1 MMLEIMYAVKYK
13 ITYVIYKIKNRIPR
27 ESWQKYTVSIVG
39 QRKPLWISSI
49 ISPSPPPPHSSSL
62 PSNRI
67 NVTYLVRNSD
77 VHDRKYFSYQEKL
90 SKSIKQRESVW
101 VPTGNL
107 IYDKSN
113 QIKHDKMVCGGWVA
127 CSPGKFTRFVN

>member
-13 ITYVIYKIKNRIPR
+13 ITYVIYKIKNHIPPSR

-49 ISPSPPPPHSSSL
+49 ISPPPPPPHGSSL

-77 VHDRKYFSYQEKL
+77 VHDRKYFSYQENL
-90 SKSIKQRESVW
+90 SKSIKQRERERV
-101 VPTGNL
+101 GAN
-107 IYDKSN
+107 
-113 QIKHDKMVCGGWVA
+113 
-127 CSPGKFTRFVN
+127 GKFNLWQEQSDQAWQDGVWWMGCMFSW